1 MRLLARVLDASA
13 LLSTIAGGVF
23 IVLMMLNISLDV
35 LAKYL
40 FNHPL
45 PGTFEIA
52 SGYYMVALV
61 FLPLV
66 AVSRGAGHI
75 AVEMFSNMLP
85 DRAQVWLAAL
95 VALLVGLFT
104 GVFAWASTVEAID
117 RTIEGEVWQSGLE
130 TIIIWPSRWFLP
142 VGLGLMAASA
152 LLACLRAVLDG
163 IHEVTASGE
172 AAAER
177 DVGEEVSHG
186 QC

>member
-23 IVLMMLNISLDV
+23 IVLMMVHVSLDV
-35 LAKYL
+35 LSKYL
-40 FNHPL
+40 LNHPL

-61 FLPLV
+61 FLPLI

-75 AVEMFSNMLP
+75 AVELFTNMLP
-85 DRAQVWLAAL
+85 DRIQRWLAAL
-95 VALLVGLFT
+95 IALLVALFT
-104 GVFAWASTVEAID
+104 GIFAWASTVEAMG

-130 TIIIWPSRWFLP
+130 TVIIWPSRWFLP
-142 VGLGLMAASA
+142 IGLALMAASA
-152 LLACLRAVLDG
+152 ALACLSGVRDG
-163 IHEVTASGE
+163 MGE
-172 AAAER
+172 AAAR
-177 DVGEEVSHG
+177 RGVGEEGRHE